1 MITGGPGSSTNIP
14 YSLDSLEDMDE
25 LNVRDEHGDKKI
37 ENPKTGKKIKFSSA
51 LKAPKGTKVY
61 NKARKMYNRLKEK

>member
-1 MITGGPGSSTNIP
+1 MKLTKSQLKEMIRQAIV
-14 YSLDSLEDMDE
+14 EDIMDKE
-25 LNVRDEHGDKKI
+25 I

>member
-1 MITGGPGSSTNIP
+1 MKLTKSQIKELIRQAIV
-14 YSLDSLEDMDE
+14 EDIMDKE
-25 LNVRDEHGDKKI
+25 I

-51 LKAPKGTKVY
+51 LKSPKGTKVY